1 MLTATLPSP
10 VTHFIAHPLH
20 RNFTRDHSVQDSLEY
35 ALTWNQSAIQ
45 MEDMAIA
52 GAAKMMKQ
60 NAEYKDVP
68 AVKSKL

>member
-1 MLTATLPSP
+1 M
-10 VTHFIAHPLH
+10 
-20 RNFTRDHSVQDSLEY
+20 QDSLEY